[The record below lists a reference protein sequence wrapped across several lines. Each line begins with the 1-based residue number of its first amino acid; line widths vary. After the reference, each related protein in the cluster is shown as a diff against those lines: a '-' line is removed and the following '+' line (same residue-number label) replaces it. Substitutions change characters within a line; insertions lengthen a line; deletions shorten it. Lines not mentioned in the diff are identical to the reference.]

1 MLKILLA
8 TAAIAVSAGA
18 VAAENYTVT
27 VTNTMETEL
36 LAPILITNAA
46 NDAHIFEGHYV
57 TKEAE
62 NQILTGDP
70 KMLAERIGA
79 DAMVGHGMDGPPGVL
94 LAPGESVTFDIM
106 TDATSVRVLSMV
118 APTEV
123 PDNRG
128 STYDSAASTIVAWS
142 LIVLFVPCCAI
153 PA

>member
-62 NQILTGDP
+62 NQILTGEP

-79 DAMVGHGMDGPPGVL
+79 DAMVGHGMDGPPGVR
-94 LAPGESVTFDIM
+94 ARS
-106 TDATSVRVLSMV
+106 AN
-118 APTEV
+118 PTYS
-123 PDNRG
+123 G
-128 STYDSAASTIVAWS
+128 W
-142 LIVLFVPCCAI
+142 AI
-153 PA
+153 PVTLPEQRNARAAARRYG